1 MVENAFGILAA
12 RWRCL
17 HTPLAV
23 TPDHAETVVK
33 AAVILH
39 NIMRDRYPNIQNAE
53 IEVPEGEPGSWR
65 EAGVLPDVEAEGGIR
80 GPRANKEG
88 KELRAYLR
96 HYYNSPAGSVPWQE
110 QGIRPLPLPIAAN
123 DN

>member
-33 AAVILH
+33 AAIILH
-39 NIMRDRYPNIQNAE
+39 NIMRDMYPNIQNAE

-65 EAGVLPDVEAEGGIR
+65 EAGVLPDVEAEADLC

>member
-1 MVENAFGILAA
+1 
-12 RWRCL
+12 
-17 HTPLAV
+17 
-23 TPDHAETVVK
+23 
-33 AAVILH
+33 
-39 NIMRDRYPNIQNAE
+39 MRDRYPNIQNAE
-53 IEVPEGEPGSWR
+53 IEVPEGEPGFWR
-65 EAGVLPDVEAEGGIR
+65 EAGVLPDVEAEAGLR

-88 KELRAYLR
+88 KELRAYPR